1 MSRPL
6 RAFTLIEL
14 LVVIAIIAILAA
26 ILFPVFA
33 QAKAAAKKTAC
44 LSNLKQI
51 GVGAMLYQ
59 GDNDDT
65 TVPYGYREN
74 EATGFPYIY
83 WYAYSYREN
92 NVTKFDFSRGFL
104 QPYMKNTQIQDCPDS
119 KSITGDTQPIGYGYN
134 LLAAPAMFASNG
146 TTRIGFG
153 GVSASAIQETA
164 STVQM
169 ADSAQY
175 FQGLKHAGWVN
186 PPSWSLTNNQPT
198 VHGRH
203 AGDRSNVLWFDG
215 HASSMKVTTIGTNAD
230 AKANHI
236 GDLVHPRYTPTV
248 TGSDFATTQAKGLST
263 PGDYWFLLTKPTE

>member
-1 MSRPL
+1 MSRP

-51 GVGAMLYQ
+51 GVGSMLYQ
-59 GDNDDT
+59 GDQDDV

-74 EATGFPYIY
+74 EATGFPYVY
-83 WYAYSYREN
+83 WYAYSYREA
-92 NVTKFDFSRGFL
+92 NVTKFDFSRGLL

-134 LLAAPAMFASNG
+134 LLAAPAVFASNG

-153 GVSASAIQETA
+153 GVAASRIEETA
-164 STVQM
+164 STLQM
-169 ADSAQY
+169 ADSAQF
-175 FQGLKHAGWVN
+175 FQGLKHAGWTN

-203 AGDRSNVLWFDG
+203 AGERANTLWFDG
-215 HASSMKVTTIGTNAD
+215 HTSSSKVTYIGVNAD
-230 AKANHI
+230 AKANKI
-236 GDLVHPRYTPTV
+236 GDLVHSRYAAAP
-248 TGSDFATTQAKGLST
+248 TGSDFATSQAQGLSNA
-263 PGDYWFLLTKPTE
+263 GDYWFLLTKPTQ